1 MKKILIILLM
11 VAMAATLVAQTR
23 MFEITKNSYD
33 PYIAEKSGFD
43 SLFVNPAGM
52 AGQSEFFVFEV
63 EAGTAGKTKTYQTLE
78 LFLRNPGLFDESAT
92 ADPTAE
98 DINAIMDLL
107 ADNLPDADV
116 LTLLTGTTLDG
127 TITSTDDLV
136 AYLEGGGTISQDDA
150 NIIGSNANDN
160 PEIVENAAAALSGDL
175 KVNVEATVKIGT
187 LIKGFGLGVYGNA
200 YTDLNVAALGFKPL
214 IGETG
219 VKVGYGFNL
228 GPFGIGV
235 SGDFAVIGNIA
246 DASIDDFMTADM
258 VYGYAWGID
267 AGMTFD
273 ILPSLTVG
281 AVLTDI
287 IGTYSDA
294 GITTLDYL
302 MNGGTP
308 SPIDSSYAFN
318 LDLDF
323 GVTWAPMI
331 GGGKLLAPK
340 FNVDYYDF
348 IGLFRT
354 PPSDFQGFMNHMR
367 FGAELELLSFINV
380 KAMYYQEFFTLGAGV
395 DLLFLEVFGEFLF
408 NQEFTDIGGSLLV
421 KLHF

>member
-1 MKKILIILLM
+1 MKKIILLITF
-11 VAMAATLVAQTR
+11 VAMAATLVAQAR
-23 MFEITKNSYD
+23 PFEVTKNSYD

-52 AGQSEFFVFEV
+52 AEQSEFFVFEV

-78 LFLRNPGLFDESAT
+78 VFLRNPDLLSGSSTSTEPT
-92 ADPTAE
+92 PADLE
-98 DINAIMDLL
+98 VIMDLL
-107 ADNLPDADV
+107 AENIPQGDLN
-116 LTLLTGTTLDG
+116 LLTSGSALDG
-127 TITSTDDLV
+127 MTPQEIAVYLDSNDLTDSDV
-136 AYLEGGGTISQDDA
+136 STISTNADA
-150 NIIGSNANDN
+150 NTYIL
-160 PEIVENAAAALSGDL
+160 ENAVNSLTDDL
-175 KVNVEATVKIGT
+175 KVNVESTVKIGT
-187 LIKGFGLGVYGNA
+187 LIKGFGIGVYGNA
-200 YTDLNVAALGFKPL
+200 YTNLDAKALGFKPL

-219 VKVGYGFNL
+219 IKAGYGFNV
-228 GPFGIGV
+228 GPFGLGV

-246 DASIDDFMTADM
+246 DSSVDDFMTADM
-258 VYGYAWGID
+258 VYGYAWGLD

-287 IGTYSDA
+287 IGSYIDSGTTY
-294 GITTLDYL
+294 TNLDFL

-308 SPIDSSYAFN
+308 PALESSYTFD

-323 GVTWAPMI
+323 GVTWAPVI
-331 GGGKLLAPK
+331 GNGKLLAPK
-340 FNVDYYDF
+340 FHADYYDF

-367 FGAELELLSFINV
+367 FGAELELLSFINF

-395 DLLFLEVFGEFLF
+395 DLLFFEVFGEFLF
-408 NQEFTDIGGSLLV
+408 NQEFTDIGGSVLV